1 MADQLVSKLVNTNL
15 DFIATEILPKIE
27 IDFARTSAIEVLE
40 RLKQTVAALTD
51 DQPNKEQL
59 ELIWGTLTSD
69 PEMVEAMRSA
79 LLKAISNIDDE
90 NLKLGL
96 GLLIQPITKTL
107 VAVTDNVKPDGAQL
121 KQIWNDFIQS
131 PEFIKLIL
139 SNLDLILSKVIKD
152 KNVLGWITKL
162 ISSLTK

>member
-1 MADQLVSKLVNTNL
+1 MADQLVTKLVNTNL

-27 IDFARTSAIEVLE
+27 IDFARTSSIEVLE

-90 NLKLGL
+90 NLKAGL

-152 KNVLGWITKL
+152 KNVLGWVTKL
-162 ISSLTK
+162 ISSFTK